1 MRAFVTGS
9 TGYIGS
15 RLIPAL
21 LESGHDVIAGMRDPD
36 RASEF
41 GWADAVQV
49 RRFDLQDP
57 DAISAAIADT
67 DVAYFLV
74 HSMDDKG
81 FEERDAAGAHAFADA
96 CDKAEVG
103 QIVYLSGLIPPGV
116 ELSDHLASRQQV
128 EQIFLDADTPA
139 NVQRAAMII
148 GAGSTSFELVRR
160 LVERLPVLP
169 IPKWMNTQVQ
179 PIATED
185 VVAALVE
192 VGAADPSNGHHDL
205 GGPDRL
211 AYPELIALIADELGL
226 RRPRLSVPGVP
237 TGLIGRVAGP
247 ITGIPTNTVVELVD
261 SLRHDMVCDPDPR
274 SEQRLSTRDAVR
286 RSLNPVESGTDI
298 GGDHQTADRADPT

>member
-21 LESGHDVIAGMRDPD
+21 LESGHDVVAGMRDPD

-49 RRFDLQDP
+49 RRFDLQEP
-57 DAISAAIADT
+57 EGISAAIADT

-96 CDKAEVG
+96 CDLADTR
-103 QIVYLSGLIPPGV
+103 QIVYLSGLIPEGV
-116 ELSDHLASRQQV
+116 ELSDHLASRQEV
-128 EQIFLDADTPA
+128 ERIFLDADTPA
-139 NVQRAAMII
+139 NVQRAALIV

-169 IPKWMNTQVQ
+169 IPKWMNTRVQ

-185 VVAALVE
+185 VIAALVDAGTGE
-192 VGAADPSNGHHDL
+192 PTNGHHDL
-205 GGPDRL
+205 GGPDQL
-211 AYPELIALIADELGL
+211 SYPELIGLIADELDV
-226 RRPRLSVPGVP
+226 RRPRPSIPGIP
-237 TGLIGRVAGP
+237 TGLVGRVAAA
-247 ITGIPTNTVVELVD
+247 ITGIPRNTVVELVD
-261 SLRHDMVCDPDPR
+261 SLRHDMICGPDPR
-274 SEQRLSTRDAVR
+274 SEQRLSTREAVR
-286 RSLNPVESGTDI
+286 RSLNPARSGTDI
-298 GGDHQTADRADPT
+298 GGDHQTADRADPA